1 MDSIGNPILGMDDI
15 FSWGGNETPEE
26 LELMEEMNKPPEEWR
41 IIGDKKVNPRNMVC
55 SQNYVLTERI
65 FNEIA

>member
-1 MDSIGNPILGMDDI
+1 
-15 FSWGGNETPEE
+15 
-26 LELMEEMNKPPEEWR
+26 MEEMNKPPEEWR